1 METLHWTSQDLEL
14 LPDDGKRYEIVDGEL
29 YVSKQP
35 HWEHQFVSGQIFA
48 LLQAWSAQTQMGMA
62 NLAPGLIFGDDEDVV
77 PDVVWIS
84 ARRLMTALQA
94 DGKLHSMPELV
105 VEILSPGSANERRDR
120 EVKRKL
126 YSRRGAEEYWIADW
140 QERHLEI
147 YRREEEVLILK
158 STLNENDVLQSPLLP
173 GFSCR
178 VGQMFNSGLHSW
190 ERKR

>member
-14 LPDDGKRYEIVDGEL
+14 LPNDGKRYEIIDGEL

-48 LLQAWSAQTQMGMA
+48 LLQAWSTQTQLGMP
-62 NLAPGLIFGDDEDVV
+62 NLAPGLIFADDEDVV

-84 ARRLMTALQA
+84 YQRLTTALQA
-94 DGKLHSMPELV
+94 DGKLHTTPELV
-105 VEILSPGSANERRDR
+105 VEILSPGSTNQRRDR

-126 YSRRGAEEYWIADW
+126 YSRRGAEEYWIVNW
-140 QERHLEI
+140 QERRIEI
-147 YRREEEVLILK
+147 YRRVAAVL
-158 STLNENDVLQSPLLP
+158 TLHCTLDQADTLESHQLP

-178 VGQMFNSGLHSW
+178 VNQLFSSKPLQS
-190 ERKR
+190 

>member
-14 LPDDGKRYEIVDGEL
+14 LPNDGKRYEIVDGEL

-62 NLAPGLIFGDDEDVV
+62 NLAPGVIFGDDEDVV

-84 ARRLMTALQA
+84 YQRLQTALQA
-94 DGKLHSMPELV
+94 DGKLHSTPELV
-105 VEILSPGSANERRDR
+105 VEILSPGNANERRDR

-126 YSRRGAEEYWIADW
+126 YSRCGAEEYWIVNW
-140 QERHLEI
+140 QERCLEI
-147 YRREEEVLILK
+147 YRREETFLVSK
-158 STLNENDVLQSPLLP
+158 CTLSEADTLQSPLLP

-178 VGQMFNSGLHSW
+178 VGQLFSSGWHRSL
-190 ERKR
+190 